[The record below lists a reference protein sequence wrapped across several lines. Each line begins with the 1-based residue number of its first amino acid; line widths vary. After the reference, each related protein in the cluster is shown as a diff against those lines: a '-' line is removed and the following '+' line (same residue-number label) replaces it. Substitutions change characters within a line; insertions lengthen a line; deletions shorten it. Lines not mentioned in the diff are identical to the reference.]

1 MKKALKRLA
10 ALALALAALLL
21 VCAPA
26 LADDMVG
33 PGPVIPIPTVAKT
46 AVAVTRVEAAR
57 ETAGSIR
64 VTWTAAPEAAGY
76 MVLRKAP
83 GDKGWRCLGRV
94 AAGGETSFLDTLDS
108 TAPRQYLY
116 RVDVLPADRDRYVGG
131 EGAVAVA
138 SNLLVC
144 VDPGHYL
151 GSSGACTDD
160 GKTYRE
166 CEFVLDVGLRL
177 RDILEDRYGIQVRM
191 TRENEKIELFG
202 LVNGQ
207 SEVEDRGLFSE
218 GCDLFISL
226 HTNAKSNPVRGY
238 AAWYQPLYIN
248 KPMVILNTL
257 ACSDPLVVDI
267 ANRAGLNLAAE
278 NYRLGIENKPD
289 YGPAAAGAIPHMGD
303 NPKPGAAPVLVC
315 WRKGNRGDYYGV
327 LRGSNAV
334 GVPGMIIEHAYHTV
348 LAMRKLANDGVLAP
362 LYADIDARAVAD
374 GYGFV
379 DVSAYT

>member
-1 MKKALKRLA
+1 MKRFFKRLPA
-10 ALALALAALLL
+10 VILALTALLSL
-21 VCAPA
+21 CATA

-33 PGPVIPIPTVAKT
+33 PGPAAPLPSINRTE
-46 AVAVTRVEAAR
+46 VAVSQVEAWR

-64 VTWTAAPEAAGY
+64 VTWQAVPQAAGY
-76 MVLRKAP
+76 IVMRKAP
-83 GDKGWRCLGRV
+83 DEKGWRCLGKV
-94 AAGGETSFLDTLDS
+94 DAGGETSFLDVLAS

-116 RVDVLPADRDRYVGG
+116 RVDVLPADRDKYVS
-131 EGAVAVA
+131 GAGDVAA
-138 SNLLVC
+138 ATNLLVC

-151 GSSGACTDD
+151 GSSGACTDG

-191 TRENEKIELFG
+191 TREDEKIELFG

-226 HTNAKSNPVRGY
+226 HTNAKGNPVRGCDP
-238 AAWYQPLYIN
+238 WYQPLYIN
-248 KPMVILNTL
+248 KPTVILNTL
-257 ACSDPLVVDI
+257 ACSDPLVVDM
-267 ANRAGLNLAAE
+267 ANRAGLSLAAE
-278 NYRLGIENKPD
+278 NYRLGIENQPN
-289 YGPAAAGAIPHMGD
+289 YGPVTVGAIPHMGD
-303 NPKPGAAPVLVC
+303 KADPDTAPGLVC

-362 LYADIDARAVAD
+362 LYAEIDARSVAEAC
-374 GYGFV
+374 GFV
-379 DVSAYT
+379 DVSACT